1 VDKGV
6 IARLLQHQPS
16 QILSSKEYW
25 IPPPLIVV
33 GESTSY

>member
-1 VDKGV
+1 MDKGV
-6 IARLLQHQPS
+6 IARLLPQQPE

-33 GESTSY
+33 GESTL